1 MDTFCFV
8 DDSSIVNN
16 MSKFTS
22 EDKAKI
28 HFWGGKRVSPR

>member
-22 EDKAKI
+22 EDKAKMRFLSADRFLSI
-28 HFWGGKRVSPR
+28 